1 LSDAK
6 PNANR
11 AGQNSPAAIARR
23 EYADSSEDEVSLAQ
37 IIQTLREHL
46 WIVMLL
52 PLLFAGLTLGVN
64 FMQTPTYEASTK
76 LLIGEDRGFSD
87 DPAETP
93 NLQALTPT
101 VVEVIRSRPV
111 AESVIAQQRLQ
122 MTPDTLL
129 KNLNVQP
136 IPGTQII
143 RVAYRDASPQTAQQV
158 ANAVGAASSKEL
170 EELQSKD
177 VVTAV
182 TIERAVTGYRVGPHT
197 LRNGLLGL
205 LLGLMCGIGLALLL
219 GYLVDSR
226 VGQRK

>member
-1 LSDAK
+1 
-6 PNANR
+6 
-11 AGQNSPAAIARR
+11 
-23 EYADSSEDEVSLAQ
+23 V
-37 IIQTLREHL
+37 
-46 WIVMLL
+46 LL
-52 PLLFAGLTLGVN
+52 PLLFAGLTLGFN

-76 LLIGEDRGFSD
+76 LLIGQDRGFSED
-87 DPAETP
+87 VAETP